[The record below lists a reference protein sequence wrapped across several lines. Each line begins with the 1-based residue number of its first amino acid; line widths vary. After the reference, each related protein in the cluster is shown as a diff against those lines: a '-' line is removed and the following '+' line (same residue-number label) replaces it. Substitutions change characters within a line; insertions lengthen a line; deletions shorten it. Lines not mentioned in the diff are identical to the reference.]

1 MEQSDYFIPPKVHQ
15 KIEICLNNT
24 SDISDLASN
33 LSSNNSSLGN
43 ISFEMDTSSGLPNIN
58 QFLNDNFVNDY
69 LSKDKI
75 PEEVKEISQ
84 KYVSMFVKLDIVNE
98 DFSQSNRRRMKKKT
112 KEQMYNEQEEISAN
126 KEAIELKKNLS
137 GISNEGNEGET
148 GKKKKKKKKKK
159 KNQL

>member
-75 PEEVKEISQ
+75 PYEYTYREKFLIQTKKEMS
-84 KYVSMFVKLDIVNE
+84 
-98 DFSQSNRRRMKKKT
+98 
-112 KEQMYNEQEEISAN
+112 
-126 KEAIELKKNLS
+126 
-137 GISNEGNEGET
+137 EGAST
-148 GKKKKKKKKKK
+148 
-159 KNQL
+159 QI